1 MAKVQRTW
9 MYLEPIFSS
18 EDITQQLPTEGPLFL
33 TVDQLWKKTMN
44 EILAEPGIMDLVE
57 RENIKT
63 NFDLAF
69 ETLEKITKS
78 LNDYLELKRGVF
90 PRFYFLADTDLL
102 LILA

>member
-1 MAKVQRTW
+1 
-9 MYLEPIFSS
+9 
-18 EDITQQLPTEGPLFL
+18 
-33 TVDQLWKKTMN
+33 MN

-102 LILA
+102 LILAQTKDPLAVQPHMDKCFEGIAELVFSKNFEVEGM